1 MDIPQT
7 VDQDTLIEAE
17 EEVERLSGILKEKL
31 EVELEDIGTLRRR
44 MRVRVPAEVIDGE
57 FRHNFDKLRHDVV
70 LPGFRK
76 GRAPLALV
84 QKRYGPEV
92 RESLKSSL
100 IAQAWH
106 TAVER
111 EGLEVVGEPLFRIDV
126 DGAVRLMDFEEALG
140 HIELKEGRDLSF
152 ECELEVKPQ
161 FELPDLENIE
171 ITLPAI
177 EITDAMIDEQ
187 IERQC
192 KVRGRIE
199 PINEPA
205 DDPEDI
211 IIADVRLL
219 VDDQEIKSEQNVEL
233 GLRPTR
239 LDGIP
244 LENLPEVLKGV
255 QSGQT
260 RTCEC
265 TIPDDYE
272 RADLRGKPGT
282 FEFTVHEIKRLVP
295 ISPQELAEQM
305 GAESLEELRDWIRED
320 MRYERD
326 RMLRKAKKDAV
337 CDWLIEHT
345 TLDVPEQ
352 LSARLTDRAVTR
364 KVIELQQVGVP
375 MTEIEAT
382 IDQLRTTARDE
393 AIREL
398 KLDFILEKVA
408 EKLDVSVTDEEVNS
422 EIARIAE
429 LYNRRFD
436 RVRDDLQARGLLPRL
451 AETIF
456 QEKCL
461 ALLAEK
467 ARVREPRK
475 DDSAGKKGKS
485 RASSSKKKSKAAK
498 SEKTGSTDE
507 AGSPKK

>member
-7 VDQDTLIEAE
+7 AESAETLIEAE
-17 EEVERLSGILKEKL
+17 QEADRLADILKEKL
-31 EVELEDIGTLRRR
+31 EVQTEDIGTLRKL
-44 MRVRVPAEVIDGE
+44 MRIRVPAEVIDGE
-57 FRHNFDKLRHDVV
+57 FRHNFDKLRHDAVV
-70 LPGFRK
+70 PGFRK

-84 QKRYGPEV
+84 QKRYGPEI

-106 TAVER
+106 TAIER
-111 EGLEVVGEPLFRIDV
+111 EKLEVVGEPLFRIEV
-126 DGAVRLMDFEEALG
+126 DGAVRLMGFEEALG
-140 HIELKEGRDLSF
+140 HIQLEEGRDLSF
-152 ECELEVKPQ
+152 ECELEVKPE
-161 FELPDLENIE
+161 FELPDLDNIE
-171 ITLPAI
+171 IDLPALD
-177 EITDAMIDEQ
+177 ITDEMIDEY
-187 IERQC
+187 IDRQC
-192 KVRGRIE
+192 KIRGRIE
-199 PINEPA
+199 PIDGPA

-233 GLRPTR
+233 GLRPAR

-244 LENLPEVLKGV
+244 LENLPEVLRGA
-255 QSGQT
+255 GPGET

-272 RADLRGKPGT
+272 RADLRGKPGR
-282 FEFTVHEIKRLVP
+282 FEFKVHEIKRLVP

-305 GAESLEELRDWIRED
+305 GAESLDELRDWVRED

-326 RMLRKAKKDAV
+326 RMLRKARKDAV
-337 CDWLIEHT
+337 CEWLLAHT

-352 LSARLTDRAVTR
+352 LSARMADRAVTR
-364 KVIELQQVGVP
+364 KVIELQQMGVP

-382 IDQLRTTARDE
+382 IDELRTTARND
-393 AIREL
+393 AVREL

-408 EKLDVSVTDEEVNS
+408 EKLDVTITDEEINS

-451 AETIF
+451 AETLY

-461 ALLAEK
+461 ALLAER
-467 ARVREPRK
+467 ARVRPQQGREG
-475 DDSAGKKGKS
+475 DTGEEASAGPAKN
-485 RASSSKKKSKAAK
+485 ASDEQAA
-498 SEKTGSTDE
+498 STDASE
-507 AGSPKK
+507 SPREE